1 MEPILSVFIVCA
13 AAFLAGNLNALAGGG
28 SFITLPALIF
38 LGISPINA
46 NTTSAASLLP
56 GYFGSVIGFK
66 NLYRDL
72 DRKHI
77 ITLAGIASASSVLGA
92 LLLINTKDEVFISL
106 LPWLILLATLLFIFN
121 PKRNKKEEKSRNLPQ
136 LLGVS
141 LVSVYGGYFN
151 GGLGI
156 ATLAAL
162 SLGREMS
169 IKHLSAIKSL
179 LSFLLTSVSVCIFFI
194 SGFIEW
200 SYVFYMMVFSAIG
213 GFCGAKLT
221 QALPEIVVRKF
232 IIFTGF
238 LVTIILFLY

>member
-1 MEPILSVFIVCA
+1 MEPILSVFIVCI

-38 LGISPINA
+38 LGISPIIA

-56 GYFGSVIGFK
+56 GYLGSVVGFK

-72 DRKHI
+72 HHKHLMILI
-77 ITLAGIASASSVLGA
+77 IIASFGSIFGA
-92 LLLINTKDEVFISL
+92 LLLINTKDEIFMFF
-106 LPWLILLATLLFIFN
+106 LPWLILLATLLFVFN
-121 PKRNKKEEKSRNLPQ
+121 PKRSNKEDKPGNLIQ
-136 LLGVS
+136 FLGVS

-162 SLGREMS
+162 SLGREMT

-194 SGFIEW
+194 SGYIEW
-200 SYVFYMMVFSAIG
+200 SYVFYMMIFSAIG

-221 QALPEIVVRKF
+221 QSLPERTVRRF

-238 LVTIILFLY
+238 LVTILLFLY

>member
-1 MEPILSVFIVCA
+1 LEPILSVFIVCA

-77 ITLAGIASASSVLGA
+77 ITLASIASASSVLGA
-92 LLLINTKDEVFISL
+92 LLLINTEDEVFISL

-121 PKRNKKEEKSRNLPQ
+121 PKRSNKEKSGNLTQ
-136 LLGVS
+136 FLGVS

-162 SLGREMS
+162 SLGREMT

-194 SGFIEW
+194 SGYIEW
-200 SYVFYMMVFSAIG
+200 SYVFYMMIFSAIG

-221 QALPEIVVRKF
+221 QALPEIAVRRF

-238 LVTIILFLY
+238 LVTILLFLY

>member
-1 MEPILSVFIVCA
+1 LEPILSVFIVCA

-77 ITLAGIASASSVLGA
+77 ITLASIASASSVLGA
-92 LLLINTKDEVFISL
+92 LLLINTEDEVFISL

-121 PKRNKKEEKSRNLPQ
+121 PKRSNKEKSGNLTQ
-136 LLGVS
+136 FLGVS

-162 SLGREMS
+162 SLGREMT

-179 LSFLLTSVSVCIFFI
+179 LSFLLTSVSVFIFFVT
-194 SGFIEW
+194 GYIEW
-200 SYVFYMMVFSAIG
+200 SYVFYMMIFSAIG

-221 QALPEIVVRKF
+221 QALPEMAVRRF

-238 LVTIILFLY
+238 LVTILLFLY

>member
-1 MEPILSVFIVCA
+1 LEPILSVFIVCA

-77 ITLAGIASASSVLGA
+77 ITLASIASASSVLGA
-92 LLLINTKDEVFISL
+92 LLLINTEDEVFISL

-121 PKRNKKEEKSRNLPQ
+121 PKRSNKEKSGNLTQ
-136 LLGVS
+136 FLGVS

-162 SLGREMS
+162 SLGREMT

-179 LSFLLTSVSVCIFFI
+179 LSFLLTSVSVSIFFI
-194 SGFIEW
+194 SGYIEW
-200 SYVFYMMVFSAIG
+200 SYVFYMMIFAAIG
-213 GFCGAKLT
+213 GFSGAKLT
-221 QALPEIVVRKF
+221 QALPEETVRKF

-238 LVTIILFLY
+238 LVTILLFLY

>member
-1 MEPILSVFIVCA
+1 MEPILSIFIVCA

-77 ITLAGIASASSVLGA
+77 ITLASIASASSVLGA
-92 LLLINTKDEVFISL
+92 LLLINTEDEVFISL

-121 PKRNKKEEKSRNLPQ
+121 PKRSKKEKPGNLPQ
-136 LLGVS
+136 FLGVS

-162 SLGREMS
+162 SLGREMT

-194 SGFIEW
+194 SGYIEW
-200 SYVFYMMVFSAIG
+200 SYVFYMMIFSAIG

-221 QALPEIVVRKF
+221 QALPEITVRRF

-238 LVTIILFLY
+238 LVTILLFLY

>member
-77 ITLAGIASASSVLGA
+77 ITLASIASTSSVLGA
-92 LLLINTKDEVFISL
+92 LLLINTEDEVFISL

-121 PKRNKKEEKSRNLPQ
+121 PKRSNKEKSGNLTQ
-136 LLGVS
+136 FLGVS

-162 SLGREMS
+162 SLGREMT

-194 SGFIEW
+194 SGYIEW
-200 SYVFYMMVFSAIG
+200 SYVFYMMIFSAIG

-221 QALPEIVVRKF
+221 QALPEIAVRRF

-238 LVTIILFLY
+238 LVTILLFLY

>member
-1 MEPILSVFIVCA
+1 MEPFIGVLIICV

-28 SFITLPALIF
+28 SFITLPVLIF
-38 LGISPINA
+38 LGIPPITA

-56 GYFGSVIGFK
+56 GYLGSVIGFK

-77 ITLAGIASASSVLGA
+77 ITLTCIAGSSSILGA
-92 LLLINTKDEVFISL
+92 LLLINTKDEVFISF

-121 PKRNKKEEKSRNLPQ
+121 PKRTKKKGNHSNLPQ
-136 LLGVS
+136 FLGVT
-141 LVSVYGGYFN
+141 LVSIYGGYFN

-156 ATLAAL
+156 ATLAVL
-162 SLGREMS
+162 SLGREMT
-169 IKHLSAIKSL
+169 IKHLSAIKSF
-179 LSFLLTSVSVCIFFI
+179 LSFLLTSVSVSIFFI

-200 SYVFYMMVFSAIG
+200 QYVFYMMGFSAIV

-221 QALPEIVVRKF
+221 QSLPEGVVRKF

-238 LVTIILFLY
+238 LVSILLFLY

>member
-77 ITLAGIASASSVLGA
+77 ITLASIASASSVLGA
-92 LLLINTKDEVFISL
+92 LLLINTEDEVFISL

-121 PKRNKKEEKSRNLPQ
+121 PKRSNKEKSGNLTQ
-136 LLGVS
+136 FLGVS

-162 SLGREMS
+162 SLGREMT

-194 SGFIEW
+194 SGYIEW
-200 SYVFYMMVFSAIG
+200 SYVFYMMIFSAIG

-221 QALPEIVVRKF
+221 QALPEIAVRRF

-238 LVTIILFLY
+238 LVTILLFLY

>member
-1 MEPILSVFIVCA
+1 MCA

-77 ITLAGIASASSVLGA
+77 ITLASIASTSSVLGA
-92 LLLINTKDEVFISL
+92 LLLINTEDEVFISL

-121 PKRNKKEEKSRNLPQ
+121 PKRSKKEKLGNLPQ
-136 LLGVS
+136 FLGVS

-162 SLGREMS
+162 SLGREMT

-194 SGFIEW
+194 SGYIEW
-200 SYVFYMMVFSAIG
+200 SYVFYMMIFSAIG

-221 QALPEIVVRKF
+221 QALPEIAVRRF

-238 LVTIILFLY
+238 LVTILLFLY

>member
-38 LGISPINA
+38 LGVSPINA

-77 ITLAGIASASSVLGA
+77 ITLASIASASSVLGA

-121 PKRNKKEEKSRNLPQ
+121 PKRSNKEKSGNLTQ
-136 LLGVS
+136 FLGVS

-162 SLGREMS
+162 SLGREMT

-179 LSFLLTSVSVCIFFI
+179 LSFLLTSVSVSIFFI
-194 SGFIEW
+194 SGYIEW
-200 SYVFYMMVFSAIG
+200 SYVFYMMIFSAIG

-221 QALPEIVVRKF
+221 QALPEMAVRRF

-238 LVTIILFLY
+238 LVTILLFLY

>member
-1 MEPILSVFIVCA
+1 
-13 AAFLAGNLNALAGGG
+13 
-28 SFITLPALIF
+28 
-38 LGISPINA
+38 
-46 NTTSAASLLP
+46 
-56 GYFGSVIGFK
+56 
-66 NLYRDL
+66 
-72 DRKHI
+72 
-77 ITLAGIASASSVLGA
+77 
-92 LLLINTKDEVFISL
+92 LLINTEDEVFISL

-121 PKRNKKEEKSRNLPQ
+121 PKRSKKEKPGNLPQ
-136 LLGVS
+136 FLGVS

-162 SLGREMS
+162 SLGREMT

-194 SGFIEW
+194 SGYIEW
-200 SYVFYMMVFSAIG
+200 SYVFYMMIFSAIG

-221 QALPEIVVRKF
+221 QALPEIAVRRF

-238 LVTIILFLY
+238 LVTILIFLY

>member
-1 MEPILSVFIVCA
+1 MEPIHSVFIVCA

-77 ITLAGIASASSVLGA
+77 ITLASIASASSVLGA
-92 LLLINTKDEVFISL
+92 LLLINTEDEVFISL

-121 PKRNKKEEKSRNLPQ
+121 PKRSNKEKSGNLTQ
-136 LLGVS
+136 FLGVS

-162 SLGREMS
+162 SLGREMT

-194 SGFIEW
+194 SGYIEW
-200 SYVFYMMVFSAIG
+200 SYVFYMMIFSAIG

-221 QALPEIVVRKF
+221 QALPEMAVRRF
-232 IIFTGF
+232 IIFIGF
-238 LVTIILFLY
+238 LVTILLFLY

>member
-1 MEPILSVFIVCA
+1 MCA

-72 DRKHI
+72 DRKHL
-77 ITLAGIASASSVLGA
+77 ITLASIASASSVLGA
-92 LLLINTKDEVFISL
+92 LLLINTEDEVFISL

-121 PKRNKKEEKSRNLPQ
+121 PKRSKKEKPGNFLQ
-136 LLGVS
+136 FLGVS

-162 SLGREMS
+162 SLGREMT

-194 SGFIEW
+194 SGYIEW
-200 SYVFYMMVFSAIG
+200 SYVFYMMIFSAIG

-221 QALPEIVVRKF
+221 QALPEIVVRRF

-238 LVTIILFLY
+238 LVTILIFLY

>member
-1 MEPILSVFIVCA
+1 MEPIFNVLIVCL

-28 SFITLPALIF
+28 SFITLPALVF
-38 LGISPINA
+38 LGIPPITA

-66 NLYRDL
+66 NLYRDI
-72 DRKHI
+72 DQKHI
-77 ITLAGIASASSVLGA
+77 IALAFIASISSVLGA
-92 LLLINTKDEVFISL
+92 ILLINTKDEVFISF

-121 PKRNKKEEKSRNLPQ
+121 PKRNKKKENLSNLPQ
-136 LLGVS
+136 FFGIT
-141 LVSVYGGYFN
+141 LVSIYGGYFN

-156 ATLAAL
+156 ATIAAL
-162 SLGREMS
+162 SLGREMT

-179 LSFLLTSVSVCIFFI
+179 LSFLLTSVSVSIFFI

-200 SYVFYMMVFSAIG
+200 SYVFYMMIFSAIG

-221 QALPEIVVRKF
+221 QALPEIAVRRF

-238 LVTIILFLY
+238 LVTILLFLY

>member
-77 ITLAGIASASSVLGA
+77 ITLASIASASSVLGA
-92 LLLINTKDEVFISL
+92 LLLINTEDEVFISL

-121 PKRNKKEEKSRNLPQ
+121 PKRSKKEKPGNFPQ
-136 LLGVS
+136 FLGVS

-162 SLGREMS
+162 SLGREMT

-194 SGFIEW
+194 SGYIEW
-200 SYVFYMMVFSAIG
+200 SYVFYMMIFSAIG

-221 QALPEIVVRKF
+221 QALPEIAVRRF

-238 LVTIILFLY
+238 LVTILLFLY

>member
-1 MEPILSVFIVCA
+1 MEPFLSILIVCA

-72 DRKHI
+72 DRKHV
-77 ITLAGIASASSVLGA
+77 ITLAGVASASSVLGA
-92 LLLINTKDEVFISL
+92 LLLINTQDEVFISL

-121 PKRNKKEEKSRNLPQ
+121 PTKNKKEEKPGNLTQ

-151 GGLGI
+151 GGLG
-156 ATLAAL
+156 L
-162 SLGREMS
+162 SL
-169 IKHLSAIKSL
+169 IHI
-179 LSFLLTSVSVCIFFI
+179 
-194 SGFIEW
+194 
-200 SYVFYMMVFSAIG
+200 
-213 GFCGAKLT
+213 
-221 QALPEIVVRKF
+221 
-232 IIFTGF
+232 
-238 LVTIILFLY
+238 

>member
-1 MEPILSVFIVCA
+1 MEPFLSIFIVCA

-72 DRKHI
+72 DRKHV
-77 ITLAGIASASSVLGA
+77 ITLAGVASASSVLGA
-92 LLLINTKDEVFISL
+92 LLLINTQDEVFISL

-121 PKRNKKEEKSRNLPQ
+121 PTKNKKEEKPGNFTQ

-141 LVSVYGGYFN
+141 LVSV
-151 GGLGI
+151 
-156 ATLAAL
+156 
-162 SLGREMS
+162 
-169 IKHLSAIKSL
+169 
-179 LSFLLTSVSVCIFFI
+179 
-194 SGFIEW
+194 
-200 SYVFYMMVFSAIG
+200 
-213 GFCGAKLT
+213 
-221 QALPEIVVRKF
+221 
-232 IIFTGF
+232 
-238 LVTIILFLY
+238 

>member
-1 MEPILSVFIVCA
+1 LEPILSVFIVCA

-77 ITLAGIASASSVLGA
+77 ITLASIASASSVLGA
-92 LLLINTKDEVFISL
+92 LLLINTEDEVFISL

-121 PKRNKKEEKSRNLPQ
+121 PKRSNKEKSGNLAQ
-136 LLGVS
+136 FLGVS

-162 SLGREMS
+162 SLGREMT

-194 SGFIEW
+194 SGYIEW
-200 SYVFYMMVFSAIG
+200 SYVFYMMIFSAIG

-221 QALPEIVVRKF
+221 QALPEIAVRRF

-238 LVTIILFLY
+238 LVTILLFLY

>member
-1 MEPILSVFIVCA
+1 LEPVLNVFIACA

-28 SFITLPALIF
+28 SFITLPVLVF

-77 ITLAGIASASSVLGA
+77 ITLASIASASSVLGA
-92 LLLINTKDEVFISL
+92 VLLINTKDEVFISF

-121 PKRNKKEEKSRNLPQ
+121 PKRNEKEEKPGNLPQ
-136 LLGVS
+136 FLGVS

>member
-1 MEPILSVFIVCA
+1 LEPILSVFIVCA

-77 ITLAGIASASSVLGA
+77 ITLASIASTSSVLGA
-92 LLLINTKDEVFISL
+92 LLLINTEDEVFISL

-121 PKRNKKEEKSRNLPQ
+121 PKRSKKEKLGNLPQ
-136 LLGVS
+136 FLGVS

-162 SLGREMS
+162 SLGREMT

-194 SGFIEW
+194 SGYIEW
-200 SYVFYMMVFSAIG
+200 SYVFYMMIFSAIG

-221 QALPEIVVRKF
+221 QALPEIAVRRF

-238 LVTIILFLY
+238 LVTILLFLY

>member
-77 ITLAGIASASSVLGA
+77 ITLASIASASSVLGA
-92 LLLINTKDEVFISL
+92 LLLINTEDEVFISL

-121 PKRNKKEEKSRNLPQ
+121 PKRSNKEKSGNLTQ

-162 SLGREMS
+162 SLGREMT

-194 SGFIEW
+194 SGYIEW
-200 SYVFYMMVFSAIG
+200 SYVFYMMIFSAIG

-221 QALPEIVVRKF
+221 QALPEIAVRRF

-238 LVTIILFLY
+238 LVTILLFLY

>member
-1 MEPILSVFIVCA
+1 LEPILSVFIVCA

-72 DRKHI
+72 DRKHL
-77 ITLAGIASASSVLGA
+77 ITLASIASASSVLGA
-92 LLLINTKDEVFISL
+92 LLLINTEDEVFISL

-121 PKRNKKEEKSRNLPQ
+121 PKRSNKEKSGNLTQ
-136 LLGVS
+136 FLGVS

-162 SLGREMS
+162 SLGREMT

-194 SGFIEW
+194 SGYIEW
-200 SYVFYMMVFSAIG
+200 SYVFYMMIFSAIG

-221 QALPEIVVRKF
+221 QALPEIAVRRF

-238 LVTIILFLY
+238 LVTILLFLY